1 MADPTLSPRA
11 RLVVALLLAFA
22 IAALQK
28 LAVMPLVVLLTCG
41 MVLASGQRGDVLNRM
56 RAPALLALSL
66 MLVLPLISGQT
77 VLAQFGPVAIRLEG
91 AQTAA
96 LMALRLLCIV
106 ALTLVL
112 LSPLSPFQL
121 VEGLRAL
128 RVPALMSDIAL
139 LTLRYL
145 DEVGDELRRARLAR
159 QLRGGGMGWRA
170 LPDHA
175 ALIATGLIRAQA
187 RADRLWAAMRLR
199 GYGTGHIVHENAL
212 NARDR
217 AAIVAA
223 LLVAGA
229 LIWMDRMA

>member
-1 MADPTLSPRA
+1 
-11 RLVVALLLAFA
+11 
-22 IAALQK
+22 
-28 LAVMPLVVLLTCG
+28 MPLALMLASG
-41 MVLASGQRGDVLNRM
+41 MVLASGQRRTILKRM
-56 RAPALLALSL
+56 RGPALLALSL
-66 MLVLPLISGQT
+66 MLVVPLISGQT
-77 VLAQFGPVAIRLEG
+77 LLAQLGPVAIRLEG

-112 LSPLSPFQL
+112 LSPLPPFEL
-121 VEGLRAL
+121 VKGLRAL
-128 RVPALMSDIAL
+128 RVPALISDIAL

-145 DEVGDELRRARLAR
+145 DEVGAELRRARLAR

-199 GYGTGHIVHENAL
+199 GYGTGPIVHENAL

-217 AAIVAA
+217 AAIAAA
-223 LLVAGA
+223 LLAAAA
-229 LIWMDRMA
+229 LIVTDRMA